1 MGGGD
6 TTVKNETPPP
16 TEEERTL
23 TALNT
28 ELAKRQLANIDQ
40 LAPLQT
46 KLLQQASS
54 ALDAQTADQAALDK
68 IISPEDRAA
77 ATRQQFDQATKS
89 GDLNL
94 QILQKQLDQLNAGGG
109 ATPEQQKLIAE
120 ATDRAIAAGT
130 GDIDTQTRRGIGMI
144 SDELA
149 NARGLRLSDA
159 PIGSEAALLTRAAG
173 DQKSSLIN
181 NLRANQANANLNYP
195 LAAQG
200 IQLAQQGQGNAVQ
213 DFQATLRQQAVA
225 NRAAMVG
232 QGFNSGLGIASN
244 PGIGLGAM
252 ANLAQSRSMN
262 STQTNKPS
270 AAATYAPYVSAASTA
285 YLAYAMSSA
294 AAA

>member
-1 MGGGD
+1 MGGGS
-6 TTVKNETPPP
+6 TKVTNEAPPP
-16 TEEERTL
+16 TAQETEL
-23 TALNT
+23 TSLNL

-40 LAPLQT
+40 LAPIQQ

-54 ALDAQTADQAALDK
+54 ALDAQTADQAALDAA
-68 IISPEDRAA
+68 ISPADRAA
-77 ATRQQFDQATKS
+77 QTKQQFDQATKS
-89 GDLNL
+89 GELNTQL
-94 QILQKQLDQLNAGGG
+94 LQKQLDQLNSGGA
-109 ATPEQQKLIAE
+109 ATPEQQKLIAD

-130 GDIDTQTRRGIGMI
+130 GDIDTQTKRGIGMI

-195 LAAQG
+195 MAVQG

-232 QGFNSGLGIASN
+232 QGFNNGLGIASS

-252 ANLAQSRSMN
+252 ANLAQTRGMN
-262 STQTNKPS
+262 SAQKTSPS
-270 AAATYAPYVSAASTA
+270 TLSAVAPYASAASTA
-285 YLAYAMSSA
+285 YLAYAMMA
-294 AAA
+294 A